1 MSVDVEFFKI
11 AAFVVFIVTIIVSG
25 YIALRHR

>member
-1 MSVDVEFFKI
+1 MDMDWIRI
-11 AAFVVFIVTIIVSG
+11 AAVGLFIVTIIISG